1 MPFAFWMPQ
10 QGSIYVFVISTFIY
24 AVQIK
29 K

>member
-1 MPFAFWMPQ
+1 MPFTFWIPQ
-10 QGSIYVFVISTFIY
+10 QGFIYVFVISTFIY